1 MLVDNGSSINVCPIR
16 TATKI
21 GLTRGQL
28 APSSL
33 TVRAYDESSR
43 GVIGT
48 FEAECQLGPVSS
60 SVLFH
65 VLEITTSYNLL
76 LGRAWMHPLGIVP
89 SMVHQKLKLPWK
101 GGVLSI
107 LGDGEISTPV
117 CDIKINN
124 DI

>member
-1 MLVDNGSSINVCPIR
+1 MR

-21 GLTRGQL
+21 ELTKGQL
-28 APSSL
+28 SPSSL

-60 SVLFH
+60 FVLFH

-76 LGRAWMHPLGIVP
+76 LGRAWMHPLGIAP
-89 SMVHQKLKLPWK
+89 STVHQKLKLSWK
-101 GGVLSI
+101 GGVLI
-107 LGDGEISTPV
+107 IPGDGEISTPM
-117 CDIKINN
+117 CDINCNN